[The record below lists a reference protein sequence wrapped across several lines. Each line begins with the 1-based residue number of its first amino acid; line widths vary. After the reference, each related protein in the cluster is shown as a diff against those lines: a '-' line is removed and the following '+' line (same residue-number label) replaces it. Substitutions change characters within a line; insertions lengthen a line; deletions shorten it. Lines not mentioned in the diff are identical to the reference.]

1 MGAMRARGVQPHRA
15 GGGRRLPSSAPGLW
29 LAGLSDVARTA
40 GRSCFCK
47 GGYATGWGALE
58 GGVGYSSKRLTA
70 ATLTAFE

>member
-47 GGYATGWGALE
+47 GGYATGWGGA
-58 GGVGYSSKRLTA
+58 GGGSRLFQQ
-70 ATLTAFE
+70 TLDRSHTHCV